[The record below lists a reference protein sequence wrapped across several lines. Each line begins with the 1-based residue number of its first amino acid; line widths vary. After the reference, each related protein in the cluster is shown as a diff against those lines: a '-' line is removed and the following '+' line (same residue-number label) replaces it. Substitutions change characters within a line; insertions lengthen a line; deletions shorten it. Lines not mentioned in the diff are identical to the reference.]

1 MSQRE
6 VLLGS
11 KGGFTH
17 TADFQDPS
25 SYREQAPEDS
35 TRGRLVLTS
44 VKLLSEQPTP
54 Y

>member
-1 MSQRE
+1 MSQYF
-6 VLLGS
+6 LKI
-11 KGGFTH
+11 KGGFAH

-25 SYREQAPEDS
+25 SYREQALEDS
-35 TRGRLVLTS
+35 TRGRLVLAS